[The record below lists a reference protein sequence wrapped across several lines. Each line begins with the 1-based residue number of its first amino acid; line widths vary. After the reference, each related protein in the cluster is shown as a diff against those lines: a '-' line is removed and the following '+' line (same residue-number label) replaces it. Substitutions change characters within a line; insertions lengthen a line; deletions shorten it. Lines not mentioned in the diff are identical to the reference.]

1 MDEEIKPNQR
11 SIKRLMII
19 AIIAILFVP
28 LLYSGIYLSSFWDPY
43 GHFDR
48 VPVAFVNKDKAVVK
62 NGNEFHLGKDIQ
74 ENLKDNKSIGWH
86 FVSYEE
92 AQKGI
97 EGTKYYALIVIPENF
112 SKKIAESNYGKF
124 EKPTIIYEAN
134 KGKNYVFAQVSE
146 RAAEN
151 IKAEVSSNI
160 QKETTKALANNLYTI
175 RDSLGEASTGAGKL
189 QEGTSALANGSKQLS
204 SGLDTAASGSDQLKE
219 GLENAAGGQAQLS
232 TGVGSLLGG
241 LNQFKSGLT
250 QSTGD
255 ITALSTGA
263 TSVSDG
269 LAQMTSKL
277 EEAKFSEVLGAAADS
292 IGGITGAISQAST
305 LLATSNDPASIAQAR
320 GILEQLATNLTNQN
334 LEGNLRNAATSTG
347 DLVVNLQKLN
357 EGAKQVADGTST
369 LTDTLTQTQ
378 EQASAG
384 VDKLISGAEELQT
397 GSNELLE
404 GLQTAVVKTGE
415 LSSGLHTLHDG
426 AIDLDDGMAAADQ
439 GALDLKEGLEDG
451 YNEMNNSLTFTVEG
465 ISNFIKNP
473 LVIEDQTINQV
484 NTYGEGLAPYFIS
497 LSLWLGAMLMNLVLS
512 LVKLSKA
519 VKSKFWGSYIGTF
532 IMGAILVMLQ
542 AVILTAVLVN
552 GLEMEAVNTP
562 LFYLGNMFISL
573 VFFSIMYGMS
583 FAAGLIATP
592 IVFVLFIL
600 QLASSG
606 GTFPIETSPEF
617 FRAISPYF
625 PMTYTVE
632 ALRMITSGINTSRM
646 MTILMVLLGF
656 LLFFTIG
663 GYAVKWLLN
672 RKSSGRLAAE

>member
-1 MDEEIKPNQR
+1 MSEEIKKNQG
-11 SIKRLMII
+11 SMKRLMII

-28 LLYSGIYLSSFWDPY
+28 VLYSGIYLSSFWDPY

-48 VPVAFVNKDKAVVK
+48 VPVAFVNEDKPVTK
-62 NGNEFHLGKDIQ
+62 NGSEFHLGRDIQ

-86 FVSYEE
+86 FVSYDE

-97 EGTKYYALIVIPENF
+97 EGTKYYALIVIPKDF
-112 SKKIAESNYGKF
+112 SKKIAESNDGNF

-134 KGKNYVFAQVSE
+134 KGKNYVFSQVSE

-151 IKAEVSSNI
+151 IKAEVASNI
-160 QKETTKALANNLYTI
+160 QKETTKALASNLYTI
-175 RDSLGEASTGAGKL
+175 RDSLGAASSGAAEL
-189 QEGTSALANGSKQLS
+189 QEGTSALTSGADQLS
-204 SGLDTAASGSDQLKE
+204 SGLHTAASGSDQLGE
-219 GLENAAGGQAQLS
+219 GLKEAADGQAQLAAG
-232 TGVGSLLGG
+232 TGSLLDG
-241 LNQFKSGLT
+241 LNQLKNGLT

-255 ITALSTGA
+255 VTALSTGA
-263 TSVSDG
+263 ASVSNG
-269 LAQMTSKL
+269 LTEMTTTL
-277 EEAKFSEVLGAAADS
+277 EEAKLSEGLTAAADS
-292 IGGITGAISQAST
+292 IGSITGALSQAST
-305 LLATSNDPASIAQAR
+305 ILASSNDPTSIAQAQ
-320 GILEQLATNLTNQN
+320 GILEQLVTNLNNQN

-347 DLVVNLQKLN
+347 DLVGNLQKLDA
-357 EGAKQVADGTST
+357 GANQVAAGTST
-369 LTDTLTQTQ
+369 LTDTLTKTQ
-378 EQASAG
+378 EQAAAG
-384 VDKLISGAEELQT
+384 VGELISGAEALQT
-397 GSNELLE
+397 GSNDLLQ

-415 LSSGLHTLHDG
+415 LSSGLHQLHDG
-426 AIDLDDGMAAADQ
+426 AVKLDDGMAAASQ
-439 GALDLKEGLEDG
+439 GAFDLKEGLAEG
-451 YNEMNNSLTFTVEG
+451 YNEMNDSLTFTVEG

-473 LVIEDQTINQV
+473 LAIEDQTINQV

-512 LVKLSKA
+512 LVKLSK
-519 VKSKFWGSYIGTF
+519 VVTSKFWSSYGGTF
-532 IMGAILVMLQ
+532 IFGAILVMLQ

-552 GLEMEAVNTP
+552 GLGMEAVNMP
-562 LFYLGNMFISL
+562 LFYLGNMFISV

-646 MTILMVLLGF
+646 LTITIILLVF
-656 LLFFTIG
+656 LLLFTVG
-663 GYAVKWLLN
+663 GYAVKWLIN
-672 RKSSGRLAAE
+672 RKSSRKLAEQ